1 MSTKSQPDADQQC
14 DQLDQEGEEAQRELV
29 QIRGLPL
36 ESGLQNEVESDG
48 DKIYSVAPG
57 EGQTPMNMFTD

>member
-1 MSTKSQPDADQQC
+1 M
-14 DQLDQEGEEAQRELV
+14 
-29 QIRGLPL
+29 

-57 EGQTPMNMFTD
+57 EGQTPMNMFTDEHFEEITQQQKCVTGSH